1 LAFDWAEF
9 LELAD
14 FLAGNRAARHTGEAA
29 SRSAVSR
36 AYYAAFCHARNHARA
51 SLGYRPTGTA
61 ADHTSLRRHLAR
73 HGQFRIA
80 RRLDDLRT
88 WRNLCDYEDMVR
100 NVPLILRSALAAAR
114 DVVSAL
120 V

>member
-1 LAFDWAEF
+1 MAFDWGEF

-14 FLAGNRAARHTGEAA
+14 FLAGDQAARHTPEAA
-29 SRSAVSR
+29 QRSAISR
-36 AYYAAFCHARNHARA
+36 AYYAAFCHARNHART
-51 SLGYRPTGTA
+51 SLGYWPTGTA
-61 ADHTSLRRHLAR
+61 ADHTTLRRYLGR

-88 WRNLCDYEDMVR
+88 WRNLCDYEDTVR
-100 NVPLILRSALAAAR
+100 NLSLILRGALAAAR
-114 DVVSAL
+114 DVVQAL